1 VRNRRF
7 AVREDTGATA
17 FGENE
22 TRLRSV
28 AADCN
33 EDTDGGAAMTE
44 RGTGS
49 ALDIRARV
57 KVTPWTDADFEG
69 AVRQVLQE
77 VRLVPEIV
85 FGSGEGAVLAQ
96 RLLRERGYEHARVI
110 DMRSVD
116 EAIRHIAHWEVLRD
130 E

>member
-1 VRNRRF
+1 LSIRS
-7 AVREDTGATA
+7 EDRPRCDCIGD
-17 FGENE
+17 NE
-22 TRLRSV
+22 TRRRSV
-28 AADCN
+28 AIDCH
-33 EDTDGGAAMTE
+33 EGTDEGVPMTE

-57 KVTPWTDADFEG
+57 RVTPWTDGDFER

-85 FGSGEGAVLAQ
+85 FGGGEGAVLAE

-110 DMRSVD
+110 DVRSFD